1 MQINSITFKSATN
14 QTAVNNSNSSNVN
27 NKNISTNKQQNQL
40 STDVKNK
47 EKKKEISENNFFK
60 ELGIPE
66 PPPITIGVASAAAW
80 TGIGMLMDKVCS
92 KILKYKFNAKSSFK
106 INAIFGLI
114 MGAFDYFRVKKS

>member
-1 MQINSITFKSATN
+1 MSKTK
-14 QTAVNNSNSSNVN
+14 
-27 NKNISTNKQQNQL
+27 KR
-40 STDVKNK
+40 
-47 EKKKEISENNFFK
+47 KKKYLKIIFFK